1 MKTSKSPTA
10 QVRCTPHAT
19 PGLTRQHRATLSPHA
34 RTKCQEAMRE
44 LLQELGVDRS
54 STAPVTAKQLK
65 PPVRK
70 SQSTTSPQHWLTP
83 LTATQ
88 AQELWDREILVNVL
102 VERDSERCQAGDI
115 LVLTHDG
122 EVVGAGTIIRVA
134 QMPRLQ
140 TSSHALFAA
149 QVSVM
154 EYVAHGTG
162 DADLADDL
170 QVACAQFERQSRA
183 IDLAHWTCEGHP
195 NAMRLKD
202 QTLGEEIALN
212 FAFAR
217 MGMQNVLHDPME
229 RALHAD

>member
-1 MKTSKSPTA
+1 
-10 QVRCTPHAT
+10 
-19 PGLTRQHRATLSPHA
+19 
-34 RTKCQEAMRE
+34 MRE
-44 LLQELGVDRS
+44 FLQELGVDRS
-54 STAPVTAKQLK
+54 RTAPVTAKQLK
-65 PPVRK
+65 PVVGK

-102 VERDSERCQAGDI
+102 VERDSERCKAGDI

-134 QMPRLQ
+134 QKPRLQ
-140 TSSHALFAA
+140 TSSHALIAVQA
-149 QVSVM
+149 SVM
-154 EYVAHGTG
+154 EYVAHCMA
-162 DADLADDL
+162 DADLEDDL

-183 IDLAHWTCEGHP
+183 IDLKHWTCEGHP

-202 QTLGEEIALN
+202 QTLGEEIVVN

-217 MGMQNVLHDPME
+217 MGMHSVLHDRLE
-229 RALHAD
+229 QALHTD